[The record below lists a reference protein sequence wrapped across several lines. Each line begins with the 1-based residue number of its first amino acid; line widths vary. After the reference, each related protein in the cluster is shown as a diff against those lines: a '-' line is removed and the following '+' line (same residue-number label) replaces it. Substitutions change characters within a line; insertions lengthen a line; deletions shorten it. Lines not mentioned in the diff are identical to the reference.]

1 MKLINIGF
9 GNLVSAGRVV
19 AVVSPDSAPV
29 KRLVKEA
36 RERGMLI
43 DASYGRSTR
52 AVLIMDSDHVVL
64 SALTPETVAS
74 RAAGQPEG
82 KPTEEQKKMENEK
95 YLFVVSGAAGTG
107 KDSVVKALREAHPE
121 IEKTVSATTRAPR
134 PGEQEGVDYYYRT
147 REQFQHLIETDQ
159 VVEHNFYNG
168 NYYGTLREE
177 VDKRLEAGKLV
188 VLVID
193 VHGAANIRRMFPGAT
208 TIFLLPPSV
217 EELEHRLRGRGT
229 ETEASILERLDTAKK
244 ELAEQEKFTLTLV
257 NDEVNACAEKLYG
270 IIRQR
275 AGLDR

>member
-1 MKLINIGF
+1 MAN
-9 GNLVSAGRVV
+9 
-19 AVVSPDSAPV
+19 D
-29 KRLVKEA
+29 
-36 RERGMLI
+36 
-43 DASYGRSTR
+43 
-52 AVLIMDSDHVVL
+52 
-64 SALTPETVAS
+64 
-74 RAAGQPEG
+74 
-82 KPTEEQKKMENEK
+82 K

-147 REQFQHLIETDQ
+147 REQFQQLIENDQ

-177 VDKRLEAGKLV
+177 VNKRLEAGKLV

-217 EELEHRLRGRGT
+217 EELERRLRGRGT

-257 NDEVNACAEKLYG
+257 NDEVDACAEKLYG